1 MLASPPSKV
10 RHRTGSTARKQ
21 SMLRIETD
29 PQHHLAGPFL
39 PQTPV
44 GDMGWYESPTSPI
57 AARRKGQATS
67 KNDLWSD
74 IMTLRWAVEP
84 SSSFKLLLIPVVLYV
99 SWELLASYI
108 AQDLP
113 NPFAPLMFI
122 SHHIATSPTS
132 DPRYAKGYLD
142 LLFLAYYIVTV
153 TIFRRIGK
161 YFGLRKRAKLD
172 RYGEQGYAMVYF
184 GVMSLWGIRIM
195 SQHPTWWFNTEYY
208 WINYP
213 HWDMQPELK
222 CYYLMQASHWIQEL
236 LVLVMGLEK
245 PRKDYAELVAHHI
258 VTIWLIG
265 WSYLANMTL
274 IGNAVYLSMDLPD
287 SFLAFSKLLNYMRY
301 DRAKSVSFAMLVVL
315 WTYFRHWKNL
325 VILWSVWFQFDLM
338 PDQSKQWLP
347 EAGVWMVWWMKYQI
361 FFPIFMLQLLNCF
374 WYFLILRILI
384 RSFTAE
390 LDDSRSDDEGDGGET
405 GDEHE
410 KKVQPKK

>member
-1 MLASPPSKV
+1 
-10 RHRTGSTARKQ
+10 
-21 SMLRIETD
+21 
-29 PQHHLAGPFL
+29 
-39 PQTPV
+39 
-44 GDMGWYESPTSPI
+44 MGWYESPTSPI

-99 SWELLASYI
+99 SWELLAPYI

-122 SHHIATSPTS
+122 SHHIPTSPTS

-142 LLFLAYYIVTV
+142 LLFLAYYVIFFSFVRQIVTV

-245 PRKDYAELVAHHI
+245 PRKDYAEFVAHHI

-265 WSYLANMTL
+265 WSYLVNMTL
-274 IGNAVYLSMDLPD
+274 IGNAVFLSMDLPD
-287 SFLAFSKLLNYMRY
+287 IFLASSKLLNYMRY
-301 DRAKSVSFAMLVVL
+301 DRAKSVSFAILVVS
-315 WTYFRHWKNL
+315 WTYFRIWKNL

-374 WYFLILRILI
+374 WYFLILRIMI
-384 RSFTAE
+384 R
-390 LDDSRSDDEGDGGET
+390 
-405 GDEHE
+405 
-410 KKVQPKK
+410 

>member
-1 MLASPPSKV
+1 MSASPPSKV
-10 RHRTGSTARKQ
+10 RRRAGSTARKQ
-21 SMLRIETD
+21 TMLRIETD

-44 GDMGWYESPTSPI
+44 GDMGEYVSPMSPI

-74 IMTLRWAVEP
+74 IKTWRWVVEP
-84 SSSFKLLLIPVVLYV
+84 SSSFKLLIIPVVLYV
-99 SWELLASYI
+99 SWELLAPYV

-122 SHHIATSPTS
+122 SHHIPTSPAS
-132 DPRYAKGYLD
+132 GPRYAKGYLD
-142 LLFLAYYIVTV
+142 LLFLAYYVVFFSFVRQVATV

-172 RYGEQGYAMVYF
+172 RYGEQGYAMVYY
-184 GVMSLWGIRIM
+184 GLMGLWGVRIM
-195 SQHPTWWFNTEYY
+195 SQHPTWWFKTEYY

-287 SFLAFSKLLNYMRY
+287 SFLAVRKYTYTLSHTHDRSSALSSALRY
-301 DRAKSVSFAMLVVL
+301 DSVSV
-315 WTYFRHWKNL
+315 NL
-325 VILWSVWFQFDLM
+325 STRKLD
-338 PDQSKQWLP
+338 PRGP
-347 EAGVWMVWWMKYQI
+347 
-361 FFPIFMLQLLNCF
+361 PI
-374 WYFLILRILI
+374 
-384 RSFTAE
+384 
-390 LDDSRSDDEGDGGET
+390 GET
-405 GDEHE
+405 YIDEVGGDDYHRL
-410 KKVQPKK
+410 P